1 MKADSKAYF
10 PYQEIPL
17 TQSMHLMFFFLR
29 EVLSGANL
37 LKMKIIASFFRQKIS
52 TIVIKC
58 FKSFGISQICGALQ
72 EG

>member
-29 EVLSGANL
+29 EVLPDSIGENQTVMPL
-37 LKMKIIASFFRQKIS
+37 ILW
-52 TIVIKC
+52 
-58 FKSFGISQICGALQ
+58 
-72 EG
+72 